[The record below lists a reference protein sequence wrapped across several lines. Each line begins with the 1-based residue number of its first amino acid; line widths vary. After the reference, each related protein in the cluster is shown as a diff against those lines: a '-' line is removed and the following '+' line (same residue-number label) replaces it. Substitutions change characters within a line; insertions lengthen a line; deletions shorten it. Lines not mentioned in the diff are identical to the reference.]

1 PSFMFFQFLLRPPPS
16 ATLFPTRR
24 SSDLRA
30 RLRAQP
36 GEQPTK
42 QRGISEPCLV
52 FLWPQRVR
60 RGPRRTR
67 CGQKKTRH
75 GSEMPRCFV
84 GCSPGCA
91 RSLARRSEERRVGK
105 SVALGGGR
113 SRN

>member
-84 GCSPGCA
+84 GD
-91 RSLARRSEERRVGK
+91 RK
-105 SVALGGGR
+105 STRLNSSQLVTSYAVFCLKKKKK
-113 SRN
+113 